1 MPASTSTLARRTAAR
16 STGGRTH
23 LGPARCRYLMG
34 LYYGTWPWL
43 REFVN
48 VNRLGLPAVKL

>member
-1 MPASTSTLARRTAAR
+1 
-16 STGGRTH
+16 
-23 LGPARCRYLMG
+23 MG